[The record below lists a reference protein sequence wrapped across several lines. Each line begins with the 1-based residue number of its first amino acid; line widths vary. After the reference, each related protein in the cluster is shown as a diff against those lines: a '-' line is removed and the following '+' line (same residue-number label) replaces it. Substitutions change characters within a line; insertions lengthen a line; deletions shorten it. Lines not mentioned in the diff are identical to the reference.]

1 MQDGFELLEEKV
13 KKAADL
19 VKRLRKE
26 NKSLEED
33 ITKSRWRVQEAEK
46 RLEAL
51 EQQAQSAQ
59 QAAQAAQKAAEQA
72 SASNGDAEKQAE
84 ELAAL
89 KTERE
94 EVRRRIAKLVH
105 VLEGLE

>member
-13 KKAADL
+13 RKAADL

-33 ITKSRWRVQEAEK
+33 VTKSKWRVQEAEK
-46 RLEAL
+46 RLVAL
-51 EQQAQSAQ
+51 EQQAEASQ
-59 QAAQAAQKAAEQA
+59 QAAQQA
-72 SASNGDAEKQAE
+72 SASNGDAEARAE
-84 ELAAL
+84 EIAAL
-89 KTERE
+89 KEERE

>member
-13 KKAADL
+13 RKAADL

-33 ITKSRWRVQEAEK
+33 VTKSKWRVQEAEK
-46 RLEAL
+46 RLVAL
-51 EQQAQSAQ
+51 EQQAEASQSNDSEARAQ
-59 QAAQAAQKAAEQA
+59 EI
-72 SASNGDAEKQAE
+72 
-84 ELAAL
+84 AAL
-89 KTERE
+89 KEERE

>member
-13 KKAADL
+13 RKAADL

-33 ITKSRWRVQEAEK
+33 VTKSKWRVQEAEK
-46 RLEAL
+46 RLVVL
-51 EQQAQSAQ
+51 EQQAEQAQ
-59 QAAQAAQKAAEQA
+59 QAARQA
-72 SASNGDAEKQAE
+72 SATNGDAAKQAE

-89 KTERE
+89 KEERE
-94 EVRRRIAKLVH
+94 EVRRRIAKLVD

>member
-13 KKAADL
+13 RKAADL

-26 NKSLEED
+26 NKALEED
-33 ITKSRWRVQEAEK
+33 VTKSKWRVQEAEK
-46 RLEAL
+46 RLQAL
-51 EQQAQSAQ
+51 EQQAGQAQ
-59 QAAQAAQKAAEQA
+59 QAAQQA
-72 SASNGDAEKQAE
+72 GTGNGDAEKLTQ

-89 KTERE
+89 KEERE
-94 EVRRRIAKLVH
+94 EIRRRIAKLVD

>member
-13 KKAADL
+13 RKAADL

-33 ITKSRWRVQEAEK
+33 VTKSKWRVQEAEK
-46 RLEAL
+46 RLVAL
-51 EQQAQSAQ
+51 EQQARLAA
-59 QAAQAAQKAAEQA
+59 AAQQA
-72 SASNGDAEKQAE
+72 SASNGDAEARAQE
-84 ELAAL
+84 IAAL
-89 KTERE
+89 KEERE

>member
-13 KKAADL
+13 RKAAEL

-33 ITKSRWRVQEAEK
+33 VTKSKWRVQEAEK
-46 RLEAL
+46 RLAAL
-51 EQQAQSAQ
+51 EQQAEATQ
-59 QAAQAAQKAAEQA
+59 QAAEQA
-72 SASNGDAEKQAE
+72 SATNGDAEARAQE
-84 ELAAL
+84 IAAL
-89 KTERE
+89 KEERE
-94 EVRRRIAKLVH
+94 EVRRRVAKLVH

>member
-13 KKAADL
+13 RKAAEL

-33 ITKSRWRVQEAEK
+33 VTKSKWRVQEAEK
-46 RLEAL
+46 RLAAL
-51 EQQAQSAQ
+51 EQQAEATQSNNSEARAQ
-59 QAAQAAQKAAEQA
+59 EI
-72 SASNGDAEKQAE
+72 
-84 ELAAL
+84 AAL
-89 KTERE
+89 KEERE
-94 EVRRRIAKLVH
+94 EVRRRVAKLVH

>member
-13 KKAADL
+13 RKAAEL

-33 ITKSRWRVQEAEK
+33 VTKSKWRVQEAEK
-46 RLEAL
+46 RLSAL
-51 EQQAQSAQ
+51 EQQAES
-59 QAAQAAQKAAEQA
+59 AQKAAQQA
-72 SASNGDAEKQAE
+72 SASNGDAEARAQEIAS
-84 ELAAL
+84 L
-89 KTERE
+89 KEERE
-94 EVRRRIAKLVH
+94 EVRRRVAKLVN

>member
-13 KKAADL
+13 RKAADL

-33 ITKSRWRVQEAEK
+33 VTKSKWRVQEAEK
-46 RLEAL
+46 RLTIL
-51 EQQAQSAQ
+51 EQQAEAAQ
-59 QAAQAAQKAAEQA
+59 QSAQAAQKAAEQA
-72 SASNGDAEKQAE
+72 GASNGDAEAREQE
-84 ELAAL
+84 IAAL
-89 KTERE
+89 KEERE

-105 VLEGLE
+105 VLEGVE